1 MKKFFAEFK
10 AFISRGNIIDMA
22 VGVIIGGA
30 FSAIVTAL
38 TNKILMPI
46 VNWALSHIVGG
57 EKLYTMLPNSRLATA
72 AEIAAGS
79 ATVAGPDGNT
89 YAVLN
94 YIDWSAF
101 IEAII
106 NFIFVALTLFIIL
119 KVVMYVSK
127 KNAELR
133 EKAKAKIAAKKA
145 AGEEVTAE
153 EAEEAA
159 EPEPAPVDPVVE
171 LLQEIRDELK
181 KNKEE

>member
-1 MKKFFAEFK
+1 MKKFLSDFK

-38 TNKILMPI
+38 SGKILMPI
-46 VNWALSHIVGG
+46 VNWALSHITGG
-57 EKLYTMLPNSRLATA
+57 EKLYTMLPNSKLATPA
-72 AEIAAGS
+72 DIATGA
-79 ATVAGPDGNT
+79 ATVVGPDGGT
-89 YAVLN
+89 YTVVN

-106 NFIFVALTLFIIL
+106 NFFFVALTLFIIL
-119 KVVMYVSK
+119 KIVMYVVK

-133 EKAKAKIAAKKA
+133 EKAKAKLAAKKA
-145 AGEEVTAE
+145 AGEEVSAE
-153 EAEEAA
+153 EEAA
-159 EPEPAPVDPVVE
+159 AEEPAPAPVDPVVV

-181 KNKEE
+181 NKESK

>member
-1 MKKFFAEFK
+1 MKKFIAEFK

-38 TNKILMPI
+38 SGKILMPI
-46 VNWALSHIVGG
+46 VNWALSHITGG
-57 EKLYTMLPNSRLATA
+57 EKLYTMLPNSKRAEAADIATGA
-72 AEIAAGS
+72 
-79 ATVAGPDGNT
+79 ATVVGPDGLT
-89 YAVLN
+89 YTVVN

-106 NFIFVALTLFIIL
+106 NFFFIALTLFIIL
-119 KVVMYVSK
+119 KIVMYVTK

-133 EKAKAKIAAKKA
+133 EKAKAKIEAKRA

>member
-1 MKKFFAEFK
+1 MKKFIAEFK

-38 TNKILMPI
+38 TSKILMPI

-57 EKLYTMLPNSRLATA
+57 AKLYTLLPNSKLATDA
-72 AEIAAGS
+72 QIAEGA
-79 ATVAGPDGNT
+79 ATVVGPDGLT
-89 YAVLN
+89 YTVLN

-106 NFIFVALTLFIIL
+106 NFFFVALTLFIIL

-127 KNAELR
+127 KNAELK
-133 EKAKAKIAAKKA
+133 EKAKAKLEAKKA

-153 EAEEAA
+153 EEKAA

-181 KNKEE
+181 KNKE

>member
-1 MKKFFAEFK
+1 MKKFISEFK

-38 TNKILMPI
+38 TSKILMPI
-46 VNWALSHIVGG
+46 VNWALSYIVGG
-57 EKLYTMLPNSRLATA
+57 EKLYTLLPNSKEATEA
-72 AEIAAGS
+72 QIAEGV
-79 ATVAGPDGNT
+79 ATVVGPNGKSFT
-89 YAVLN
+89 VLN

-119 KVVMYVSK
+119 KVVMSVSK
-127 KNAELR
+127 KHAELR
-133 EKAKAKIAAKKA
+133 EKAKAKLAEKRAK
-145 AGEEVTAE
+145 GEEVSPE
-153 EAEEAA
+153 EVAEAA

-181 KNKEE
+181 NKKE